1 MCVNSIS
8 EEEALNE
15 IKEMYIKYLHPELWD
30 KFIQIKERYLKSKQE
45 YREVNLR
52 KKLELTQMDMDSLQD
67 YDNFIDLLEIIR
79 VVDQANEIY
88 SEAKETYEK
97 SLQEDQLLSTYGY
110 ITFLLFISLKQVGR
124 LIGDVTYS

>member
-1 MCVNSIS
+1 MVYARHL
-8 EEEALNE
+8 ELQLNE